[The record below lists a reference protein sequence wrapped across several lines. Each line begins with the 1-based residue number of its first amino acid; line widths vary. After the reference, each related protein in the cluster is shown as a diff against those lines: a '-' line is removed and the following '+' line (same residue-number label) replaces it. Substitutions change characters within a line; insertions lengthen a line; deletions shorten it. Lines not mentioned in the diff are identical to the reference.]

1 MISFKKYLEE
11 AINIHLSHKRDDFG
25 AYVSGNEDDE
35 KVTNLSS
42 EEITSG
48 FEPADKMEDKDNT
61 KHVDQMVNHLSGGGA
76 LPPIYV
82 RKHETGGYQVL
93 DGHHRWTAHKK
104 YGSETIPAIIV
115 DPKRISTDMEK
126 I

>member
-1 MISFKKYLEE
+1 MKAFKKYLEE
-11 AINIHLSHKRDDFG
+11 VLHIHLSHNPDDFG

-35 KVTNLSS
+35 KVTNLAS

-48 FEPADKMEDKDNT
+48 FEPPDKMEDKDNT
-61 KHVDQMVNHLSGGGA
+61 KHVDKMVKHLSGGGT

-104 YGSETIPAIIV
+104 HGSRTIPAIIIS
-115 DPKRISTDMEK
+115 PKRISTDIEK
-126 I
+126 L

>member
-11 AINIHLSHKRDDFG
+11 SYVHLSYNPDDFG
-25 AYVSGNEDDE
+25 AYVYGNEDDE
-35 KVTNLSS
+35 KVTNLGS

-48 FEPADKMEDKDNT
+48 FEPADKMEDGDNT
-61 KHVDQMVNHLSGGGA
+61 KRVDKMVNHLSGGGT

-82 RKHETGGYQVL
+82 RKHDAGGYQVL

-104 YGSETIPAIIV
+104 YGSKTIPVIIV
-115 DPKRISTDMEK
+115 DPERISTDTEK

>member
-1 MISFKKYLEE
+1 MKNFKKYLEE
-11 AINIHLSHKRDDFG
+11 AIHIHLSHKPDDFG

-35 KVTNLSS
+35 KVTNLPS
-42 EEITSG
+42 EYITSG
-48 FEPADKMEDKDNT
+48 FEPPDKMEDKDNT
-61 KHVDQMVNHLSGGGA
+61 KHVDQMVNHLSGGGT

-93 DGHHRWTAHKK
+93 DGHHRWTAYKK
-104 YGSETIPAIIV
+104 HGSKTIPVIIV
-115 DPKRISTDMEK
+115 PSKRISSDIEK